1 MSRSLLALSIVL
13 VSAAAILSMAP
24 SPAPHRGCST
34 TCNISDHMAMMAAG
48 TTLAMQSMQHM
59 HGTIGMNDMPSMGS
73 TPSPK
78 PSSTSIAPPAAAPP
92 QGAAADVMLQ
102 SMNDMRM
109 EHGGHMTM
117 TMAMP
122 ATPADQQRA
131 ADILAALRKA
141 IEPLRDYRAAEA
153 AGFKQFLP
161 QVAQPIYHFTNYHN
175 AFLNEFSFDPARP
188 TSLMYKTVPG
198 GFELVGAMYTAPA
211 TSTNAQLNARVPLSI
226 ATWHLHTN
234 LCLPP
239 PDRRGEMWSAHP
251 QFGLAGSITTADA
264 CAQAGGTFKPTIYNW
279 MVHVWPLETDA
290 SKIWA
295 TEEHPGA
302 MDH

>member
-1 MSRSLLALSIVL
+1 MHT
-13 VSAAAILSMAP
+13 MA
-24 SPAPHRGCST
+24 
-34 TCNISDHMAMMAAG
+34 
-48 TTLAMQSMQHM
+48 
-59 HGTIGMNDMPSMGS
+59 GMNDMPGMGTAS
-73 TPSPK
+73 TPSPG
-78 PSSTSIAPPAAAPP
+78 PSPTGAPAATGLSRPGLHAGS
-92 QGAAADVMLQ
+92 GADDVMLQ
-102 SMNDMRM
+102 SMHDMRM
-109 EHGGHMTM
+109 EHGGHMMM
-117 TMAMP
+117 TMAVP
-122 ATPADQQRA
+122 PNAADQRRA

-141 IEPLRDYRAAEA
+141 MEPFKDYRAAEA

-161 QVAQPIYHFTNYHN
+161 QLPQPIYHFSNYQN

-211 TSTNAQLNARVPLSI
+211 RSTNEQLNARVPLSV

-234 LCLPP
+234 LCLPTP
-239 PDRRGEMWSAHP
+239 ERRSEMWGAHP

-264 CAQAGGTFKPTIYNW
+264 CAQAGGTFRPVIYNW
-279 MVHVWPLETDA
+279 MVHVWPMETDP

-302 MDH
+302 MNR